1 MPKKINLVGKRFG
14 RLVVVSEHGKTQYGV
29 ILWECKCD
37 CGNTIYVVGQSLRS
51 GATKSCGCL
60 QKELISKKTKKDI
73 VGDKYGK
80 LTVIKR
86 YGSDE
91 DKRILW
97 ECKCDC
103 GNTCVVSGK
112 SLRSGNTKSCGCLA
126 GRPQVVKICPVCGKE
141 FRVKQACL
149 DRGCGKY
156 CSVKCM
162 GIDKRG
168 DKNILWKGGVSFG
181 KYCEKFNKTK
191 KEEIRAKYGRVCFI
205 CGKNEEEN
213 GRKLDVH
220 HVDYSKNQGCDGNKW
235 ALIPLCKSCHAK
247 TGNNRSVWNAIL
259 SHKIAYYHTT
269 TKFNYY

>member
-1 MPKKINLVGKRFG
+1 
-14 RLVVVSEHGKTQYGV
+14 
-29 ILWECKCD
+29 
-37 CGNTIYVVGQSLRS
+37 
-51 GATKSCGCL
+51 
-60 QKELISKKTKKDI
+60 
-73 VGDKYGK
+73 
-80 LTVIKR
+80 
-86 YGSDE
+86 
-91 DKRILW
+91 
-97 ECKCDC
+97 
-103 GNTCVVSGK
+103 
-112 SLRSGNTKSCGCLA
+112 
-126 GRPQVVKICPVCGKE
+126 
-141 FRVKQACL
+141 
-149 DRGCGKY
+149 
-156 CSVKCM
+156 M